1 MFFYSL
7 PSLIISCPFGAFLPC
22 KKRRKLE
29 ICPSQGRLRLAIGAV
44 FAWAVAP
51 RNHHFTFH
59 ISFSPPTTARL
70 PSPASSSL
78 TNRQRRFLRCEF
90 NLAYLWM
97 WADHTGIKMYIC
109 ILDCMSI
116 AVIYST
122 HHFIIHF
129 APEADGTSGIISA
142 PWCLFQSNH
151 HWAVNFIRPTTP
163 GSERIGT
170 SACKL

>member
-1 MFFYSL
+1 MSFLEHFCHVKREESL
-7 PSLIISCPFGAFLPC
+7 RYALPKVACGLLLARSSPGLLLQGTTISPFTYL
-22 KKRRKLE
+22 L
-29 ICPSQGRLRLAIGAV
+29 
-44 FAWAVAP
+44 
-51 RNHHFTFH
+51 
-59 ISFSPPTTARL
+59 ARL
-70 PSPASSSL
+70 QQPGCHRRHLPASQIGKGGFWGVNL
-78 TNRQRRFLRCEF
+78 ILHTYDRCEQITQ
-90 NLAYLWM
+90 ASR
-97 WADHTGIKMYIC
+97 C

-116 AVIYST
+116 ALIYST